1 MCGAN
6 VWVLVIELQSTA
18 TAVGHVVTLRSLQ
31 TLATRGPRRDA
42 CTPARAHGTATV
54 VTHLLPSFGANGRAC
69 CRCGGGVRGA
79 ARRAARLRP
88 ARVLRQAAKPAPAGR
103 RAAKPPPTAPQGCA
117 APLPAPV
124 KVVGC
129 GSCGVDYLASVAAYP
144 KPDEKLRTDT
154 LEVRQLL

>member
-1 MCGAN
+1 M
-6 VWVLVIELQSTA
+6 
-18 TAVGHVVTLRSLQ
+18 
-31 TLATRGPRRDA
+31 LAPRLAPMAQPLSSR
-42 CTPARAHGTATV
+42 TYSPLPARM
-54 VTHLLPSFGANGRAC
+54 
-69 CRCGGGVRGA
+69 GVPA
-79 ARRAARLRP
+79 AAAAAGFEVRRAAPRALRP